1 MNYIHVILGLV
12 SGAVYSILGYLKNT
26 VREFELDPKEI
37 AEKILNEKR
46 ELDKIEKVI
55 SLVSLVL
62 WSRVYGEKLYFN
74 WREFS
79 KTVIHGLA
87 VGFLMGILDLPL
99 DSSISLISQ
108 IGLITTT
115 RKATAI
121 ITNTTK
127 KTIRFSKR

>member
-46 ELDKIEKVI
+46 ELDKIEEVI